1 VAVKMNV
8 KMICSSKNET
18 EPPCFISMK
27 LVESAFDYQ
36 REIMELKHQKAM
48 KSKMLEIQKKKNESL
63 KKRKEETTQYIQ
75 DLESRLKEA
84 KSRKETIQTRTKELK
99 KLEAIM
105 MHYGHKPIPRDIML
119 RCKQEIKMADSTEHT
134 I

>member
-1 VAVKMNV
+1 
-8 KMICSSKNET
+8 MICSSKNET

-36 REIMELKHQKAM
+36 KEIMELKHEKAI
-48 KSKMLEIQKKKNESL
+48 KSKRLEILKKKNESL
-63 KKRKEETTQYIQ
+63 KKRKEETIQYIQ

-84 KSRKETIQTRTKELK
+84 KSRKETVQTRTKELK

-105 MHYGHKPIPRDIML
+105 MHYGMNNKPIPHGIIQW
-119 RCKQEIKMADSTEHT
+119 CNSYTKPQYQISNTSIGA
-134 I
+134 